1 MDKQHIVNI
10 RVSDSFFKKLEQR
23 IDAINKADPHGRML
37 TKSVFIRSVVE
48 RELEEDGHE

>member
-23 IDAINKADPHGRML
+23 IDAINKADPHGRRL
-37 TKSVFIRSVVE
+37 TKSVFIRSGVE
-48 RELEEDGHE
+48 KAIEEAPNE